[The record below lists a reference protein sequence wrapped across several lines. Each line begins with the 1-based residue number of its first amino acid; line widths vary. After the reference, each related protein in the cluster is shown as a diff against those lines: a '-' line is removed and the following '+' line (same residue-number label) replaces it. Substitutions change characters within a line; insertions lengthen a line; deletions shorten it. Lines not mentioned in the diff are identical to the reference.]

1 MLLTS
6 FAHSVCAVT
15 AATMLVSLFLVVAVA
30 AVDFIKMTTHTHRYK
45 IKRNSVQ
52 DPRYTAWYYRQR
64 LLVLI
69 HSRETHVHIAQNLRW
84 SPCIGL

>member
-6 FAHSVCAVT
+6 FAHSVCAVA

-45 IKRNSVQ
+45 IKRNK
-52 DPRYTAWYYRQR
+52 RYE
-64 LLVLI
+64 V
-69 HSRETHVHIAQNLRW
+69 
-84 SPCIGL
+84 